1 MKKSKIYFAIAFI
14 FVALIFV
21 GGTKSQAASLLWPV
35 GGDNAD
41 ETYIEYWYEP
51 RTYKSQDYIDKC
63 KRDYG
68 MDVYEGYYQNY
79 ENHYGVDIF
88 GKPGETYSLVAV
100 KDGTVLATSA
110 NYKSAQIGSI
120 NYVNRNQ
127 RKTSQGNGGGYGNY
141 VAIKDDET
149 GKCYFYAHIQAGT
162 ITVKQ
167 GDKVKAG
174 QEIGKMGSSGD
185 SGHMH
190 LHFEVRRTPESLFM
204 APYTYNIYHFITI
217 TTGYGVET
225 ENPVDYIGDK
235 PPVKEKEEPK
245 KEKRNAISGIAD
257 EGQIKIYGD
266 LNADNKLDLVDAML
280 TLTLY
285 THRMA
290 HLPDDYDYVTEY
302 ADIDEDGEVSIS
314 DAQIL
319 LCFSVDYMFSDLEFT
334 PTVVKD
340 YYKQEF
346 FNR

>member
-1 MKKSKIYFAIAFI
+1 MKKTKIYFAIAFI
-14 FVALIFV
+14 FVVMIFI
-21 GGTKSQAASLLWPV
+21 GGTKSEAASLLWPV

-63 KRDYG
+63 KRDYN

-79 ENHYGVDIF
+79 ENHYGVDIV

-204 APYTYNIYHFITI
+204 APYTYNLYHFITV
-217 TTGYGVET
+217 TTGYGIET

-235 PPVKEKEEPK
+235 APAKKKGNVIPGMAEE
-245 KEKRNAISGIAD
+245 GT
-257 EGQIKIYGD
+257 IKIYGD
-266 LNADNKLDLVDAML
+266 LNADNQVDLIDA
-280 TLTLY
+280 TLALRLY
-285 THRMA
+285 VIRMA
-290 HLPDDYDYVTEY
+290 RLEDDYDYITEY
-302 ADIDEDGEVSIS
+302 ADIDEDGEVSIA
-314 DAQIL
+314 DAQIIL
-319 LCFSVDYMFSDLEFT
+319 NFAVEYMFLDTEFT
-334 PTVVKD
+334 PTIVKD
-340 YYKQEF
+340 YYVNIMLNK
-346 FNR
+346 